1 MVVKDYPIKTSE
13 DEFTRLSMQPGLF
26 RGDAEFI
33 LDRIG
38 VKPGWRCLDLCC
50 GIAGLTRAGR
60 WGEESRAL
68 IANLV
73 ALVIEGAPNGKSRV
87 NSIRVV

>member
-38 VKPGWRCLDLCC
+38 VKPGWPCLELCHPLVLLPAP
-50 GIAGLTRAGR
+50 GGGAR
-60 WGEESRAL
+60 
-68 IANLV
+68 NLV
-73 ALVIEGAPNGKSRV
+73 R
-87 NSIRVV
+87 